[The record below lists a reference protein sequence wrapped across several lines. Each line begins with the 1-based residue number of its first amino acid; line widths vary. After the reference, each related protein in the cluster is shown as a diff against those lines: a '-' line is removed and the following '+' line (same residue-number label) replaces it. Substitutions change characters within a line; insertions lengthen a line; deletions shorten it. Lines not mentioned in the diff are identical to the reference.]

1 MSAGG
6 NPGPYHPE
14 TAQSALL
21 AQENTRIDPLPVP
34 RIGEILFFNGIY
46 FLYCTFKRSNVIS
59 FLARIME
66 FILESPFPRFSFI
79 RAAIELVNTGMA
91 TFRYRICRL
100 LPDKGFMGLG
110 NKLATRLD
118 STNEIALQTKERKSI
133 AKL

>member
-1 MSAGG
+1 
-6 NPGPYHPE
+6 
-14 TAQSALL
+14 
-21 AQENTRIDPLPVP
+21 
-34 RIGEILFFNGIY
+34 
-46 FLYCTFKRSNVIS
+46 
-59 FLARIME
+59 ME